1 MKGKLITFLLMVYCI
16 LMPFEEAIAFGF
28 GSVLKIVGILIII
41 FSFIFY
47 VSRKLSSIIKP
58 LLLWMIFMVV
68 SILWCDSSQFW
79 EAFIIIYLGQVI
91 LLVAL
96 EYVKIQ
102 DFNFKMIDM
111 GLVLTGCVASYVLI
125 KFPATS
131 MFTDEGRRT
140 IMINGTSLDP
150 NIVAATI
157 ILGLHITTNFFL
169 ICSNKFVKC
178 LYGVAAM
185 FMLYGILLTG
195 SRGALIAFVAS
206 FVLKIYLESKIN
218 TDTKKKSI
226 YLILF
231 ALVAF
236 FVMVAILPTD
246 LIESRFSRETILGLN
261 ERELGSHN
269 RYDIWLAACELF
281 TKSPIW
287 GFGCGNFINS
297 IALIYS
303 RQCAAHNM
311 YILLLI
317 EGGLIGF
324 SLFAKYVYSI
334 WKSLMRYCDYL
345 TISLLSATLLMSLSL
360 DVLPYKFF
368 WITLI
373 YCRLQI
379 RRQNAGLLK

>member
-140 IMINGTSLDP
+140 IMI
-150 NIVAATI
+150 
-157 ILGLHITTNFFL
+157 
-169 ICSNKFVKC
+169 
-178 LYGVAAM
+178 
-185 FMLYGILLTG
+185 
-195 SRGALIAFVAS
+195 
-206 FVLKIYLESKIN
+206 
-218 TDTKKKSI
+218 
-226 YLILF
+226 
-231 ALVAF
+231 
-236 FVMVAILPTD
+236 
-246 LIESRFSRETILGLN
+246 
-261 ERELGSHN
+261 
-269 RYDIWLAACELF
+269 
-281 TKSPIW
+281 
-287 GFGCGNFINS
+287 
-297 IALIYS
+297 
-303 RQCAAHNM
+303 
-311 YILLLI
+311 
-317 EGGLIGF
+317 
-324 SLFAKYVYSI
+324 
-334 WKSLMRYCDYL
+334 
-345 TISLLSATLLMSLSL
+345 LSL
-360 DVLPYKFF
+360 
-368 WITLI
+368 IHI
-373 YCRLQI
+373 
-379 RRQNAGLLK
+379 